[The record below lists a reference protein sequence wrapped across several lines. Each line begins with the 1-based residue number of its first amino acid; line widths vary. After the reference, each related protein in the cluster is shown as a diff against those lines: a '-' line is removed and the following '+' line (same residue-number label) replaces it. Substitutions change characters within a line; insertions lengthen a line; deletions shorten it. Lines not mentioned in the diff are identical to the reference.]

1 MSAQDKTEQVL
12 REMHIMYANSEVYDK
27 ATNRVI
33 IDKKEALNLL
43 QRLNVCI
50 YELMEEHELTQQSR
64 DAAERQFRKKTDG
77 IVEDANRMAEDVY
90 AGSVMYTD
98 EALYRV
104 QDIMQDAMD
113 SVREIC
119 DKMNDALAQEKSN
132 VRRDQSELKSHLEDL
147 RDTNKYMNLIEQRN
161 KEIAKERAKR
171 EQEKEEATSVYA
183 SVKPEIKIN
192 EEYFEKNGI
201 PLETEEPEEEPEKNT
216 GETGAEIKVN
226 LDAEYFKWKEDADGG
241 KQKEQIRRKI
251 FPPFNFIQE
260 ARKKYCR
267 VIRLSSPILH
277 LTRCLGNSGVLLRQ
291 PVGARRHAIVFPE
304 RVPEII
310 AVGKTANPGN
320 FSDRSVR
327 RAQKVR
333 GVLKADV
340 R

>member
-98 EALYRV
+98 EALHRV

-171 EQEKEEATSVYA
+171 EQEEEEAAQQQSRLQSV
-183 SVKPEIKIN
+183 EM
-192 EEYFEKNGI
+192 
-201 PLETEEPEEEPEKNT
+201 
-216 GETGAEIKVN
+216 
-226 LDAEYFKWKEDADGG
+226 
-241 KQKEQIRRKI
+241 
-251 FPPFNFIQE
+251 
-260 ARKKYCR
+260 
-267 VIRLSSPILH
+267 
-277 LTRCLGNSGVLLRQ
+277 
-291 PVGARRHAIVFPE
+291 
-304 RVPEII
+304 
-310 AVGKTANPGN
+310 
-320 FSDRSVR
+320 
-327 RAQKVR
+327 AQKVIEKQMTVAQQIAFLL
-333 GVLKADV
+333 GETTAETKVTLNQLKS
-340 R
+340 RILGEEETP